1 MKTKE
6 LQDKINGAKSF
17 LIALPSNPTFD
28 KVAAGLALFL
38 SLKKKGKE
46 VSIVCATQMLAGFNH
61 LIAVNKVANKVGNR
75 NLIISF
81 DYVKDAI
88 EKVSY
93 NVEDDKFNLVVEPK
107 EGAST
112 LNPQKV
118 NYSFSGSDAEVFF
131 LIGVLKFEDL
141 GLLYEDLRKFFK
153 NKIVVDIDNYPRKVP
168 LTEANFVDQN
178 ASSCSELMV
187 KFLKE
192 YQLPFDQETATNI
205 FLGIENSTQGFRA
218 RVRAETFEAAAWCL
232 RKGARKEYR
241 QPAQVISPNQGSKIQ
256 PTPDWFKPKVYKG
269 STLT

>member
-6 LQDKINGAKSF
+6 LQDKINQAKSF
-17 LIALPSNPTFD
+17 LIVLPSNPTFD

-46 VSIVCATQMLAGFNH
+46 VSIICATQMLAGFNH
-61 LIAVNKVANKVGNR
+61 LISVDKVADKVGNR

-93 NVEDDKFNLVVEPK
+93 NVEDNKFNLVIEPK
-107 EGAST
+107 EGASS
-112 LNPQKV
+112 LNPQSV

-131 LIGVLKFEDL
+131 LIGVLKFGDL
-141 GLLYEDLRKFFK
+141 GDLYEDLRKFFK
-153 NKIVVDIDNYPRKVP
+153 KKMVIDIDNYSQKVP
-168 LTEANFVDQN
+168 LTEVNFVDQT
-178 ASSCSELMV
+178 ASSCSELIV

-192 YQLPFDQETATNI
+192 YQLPADQDAATNI

-218 RVRAETFEAAAWCL
+218 RVSAETFEAAAWCL
-232 RKGARKEYR
+232 RKGARREYR
-241 QPAQVISPNQGSKIQ
+241 QPGQAITPPQGPRIQ
-256 PTPDWFKPKVYKG
+256 PAPDWFKPKIYKG
-269 STLT
+269 SNLA